1 MAAVT
6 LFTVIVKEGGWIKLK
21 EVLLIVA
28 IGATITN
35 FVCYTFMPVSATT
48 RLQDSMSKSLQS
60 FCTLLD
66 ILTSTFLLEQ
76 PLAKENRMPLADAVK
91 AHGAAFKSLQ
101 ANLAEAKHER
111 IIDPR
116 VRGTKLELYDAAIGS
131 MARLAQHLAA
141 MRSSTRLQEALLRA
155 NNDGRIDL
163 RKAEKHHRHMAES
176 VIYELNDLP
185 TITVED
191 EEDVESSVGL
201 FMQLQRMTGD
211 NMDSLV
217 TKCDEALDAI
227 EDVITE
233 GATTDLGDIR
243 MDVSAALG
251 AFSKSSSTAIKRIY
265 AGPRRRRGVYDSD
278 GSDSESGSDDLAHLA
293 PPDNEFDDDGPN
305 EVIFLVYL

>member
-6 LFTVIVKEGGWIKLK
+6 LFTVIVKEGGLIKLK

-35 FVCYTFMPVSATT
+35 WVCFTVLPVSATT
-48 RLQDSMSKSLQS
+48 RLQTSMSQSLNS
-60 FCTLLD
+60 FSTLLD

-76 PLAKENRMPLADAVK
+76 PMAKENRMPLADAVK

-116 VRGTKLELYDAAIGS
+116 VRGSKLELYDAAIGS

-155 NNDGRIDL
+155 NHDGRLDL
-163 RKAEKHHRHMAES
+163 NKAEKHHRHMSES

-185 TITVED
+185 TITVDD

-201 FMQLQRMTGD
+201 FLQLQRMTGKD
-211 NMDSLV
+211 MDTLV
-217 TKCDEALDAI
+217 IKSDEALDAI

-243 MDVSAALG
+243 MAVSVALRD
-251 AFSKSSSTAIKRIY
+251 FSKSSSSAIKRIY
-265 AGPRRRRGVYDSD
+265 AGPRRRKGVYASDSSD
-278 GSDSESGSDDLAHLA
+278 SDSEDYMPTKQEL
-293 PPDNEFDDDGPN
+293 EEEGPN

>member
-6 LFTVIVKEGGWIKLK
+6 LFTVIVKEGGWMKLK

-35 FVCYTFMPVSATT
+35 VVCFAVMPVSATT
-48 RLQDSMSKSLQS
+48 RLQDSMSKSLNS
-60 FCTLLD
+60 FSTLLD

-76 PLAKENRMPLADAVK
+76 PQAKENRMPLADAVK
-91 AHGAAFKSLQ
+91 NHGAAFKSLQ
-101 ANLAEAKHER
+101 SNLSEAKHER
-111 IIDPR
+111 IIDQR
-116 VRGTKLELYDAAIGS
+116 VRGIKLDLYDAAIGS

-155 NNDGRIDL
+155 YHEGRIVL
-163 RKAEKHHRHMAES
+163 NNPEKRDHHVADS

-191 EEDVESSVGL
+191 EGDVESSVGL
-201 FMQLQRMTGD
+201 FLRLQRMTGKD
-211 NMDSLV
+211 MDSLV
-217 TKCDEALDAI
+217 SSCDDALDAI
-227 EDVITE
+227 EDVITD
-233 GATTDLGDIR
+233 GAPTDLADIR
-243 MDVSAALG
+243 MAVSKAL
-251 AFSKSSSTAIKRIY
+251 ADFSKSASTAIKRIY

-278 GSDSESGSDDLAHLA
+278 SSDSAHEDVNMDAVLVQ
-293 PPDNEFDDDGPN
+293 DGEEDDGPN